1 MLWIS
6 KATGLFRL
14 HMTARIRMLCFPFV
28 DFLLFVLFTPHG
40 LYSYKWPDSRSGL
53 MMDGYVELVYPIR
66 TESIDRFWD
75 LDI

>member
-28 DFLLFVLFTPHG
+28 DFLLFVLFTTHG
-40 LYSYKWPDSRSGL
+40 LYAYKWSDSRSGL

-66 TESIDRFWD
+66 TESIGR
-75 LDI
+75 L

>member
-1 MLWIS
+1 
-6 KATGLFRL
+6 
-14 HMTARIRMLCFPFV
+14 MTARIRMLCFPFV
-28 DFLLFVLFTPHG
+28 DFFLFVLFTPHG

-75 LDI
+75 MDI